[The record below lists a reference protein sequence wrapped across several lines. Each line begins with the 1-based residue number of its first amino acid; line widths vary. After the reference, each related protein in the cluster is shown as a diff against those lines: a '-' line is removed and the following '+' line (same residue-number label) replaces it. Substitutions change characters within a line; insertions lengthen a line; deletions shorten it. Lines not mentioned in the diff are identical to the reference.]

1 MATAD
6 QSGNGRAL
14 AWLTSE
20 QMDSLGLIDS
30 QEILV
35 LGEWEEKGIVC
46 LAVNLA
52 EQVRLPI
59 LQSWHSQDVFPF
71 VPMPTC
77 ILCILESFPPFS
89 GHGLFVCL
97 SVRRVKSYFLNFEGL
112 SCSRL

>member
-20 QMDSLGLIDS
+20 QMDSLGLNDS

-59 LQSWHSQDVFPF
+59 LQSWHSQYVFPF
-71 VPMPTC
+71 IPIARSGVTVKRL
-77 ILCILESFPPFS
+77 LCDPLPYKNVLKYRTGKIWEKIPF
-89 GHGLFVCL
+89 
-97 SVRRVKSYFLNFEGL
+97 
-112 SCSRL
+112 